1 MLFSFKNSF
10 RFWDIQILEF
20 QCLKCHGVHSVHW
33 SITPPLSKTPPPSF
47 LPSPFL
53 KSANCPSPPPPF
65 QAIPPPPDIGF
76 SRNPLKIGFFHE
88 SQKYCFSF
96 LTSSYFYTVIK
107 FSVKIS
113 HFEYL
118 VMTEKNIF
126 VYKLFCQF
134 KFYVKSS
141 PPEKGHPLLRTNHP
155 LKTFLKT
162 WQEVPYI
169 WYIHDRRF
177 RIFDPYIW

>member
-1 MLFSFKNSF
+1 MAS
-10 RFWDIQILEF
+10 IVCI
-20 QCLKCHGVHSVHW
+20 GVS
-33 SITPPLSKTPPPSF
+33 PPPSQKHP
-47 LPSPFL
+47 LPLSCQ
-53 KSANCPSPPPPF
+53 APSLNLQIVQALPPHF
-65 QAIPPPPDIGF
+65 RQSPPPDIGF

>member
-20 QCLKCHGVHSVHW
+20 QCLKCHGVNSVHW
-33 SITPPLSKTPPPSF
+33 SITPPSQKHHLPLSCQAPS
-47 LPSPFL
+47 LNL
-53 KSANCPSPPPPF
+53 QIVQALPPPF
-65 QAIPPPPDIGF
+65 QAIPPPDIGF